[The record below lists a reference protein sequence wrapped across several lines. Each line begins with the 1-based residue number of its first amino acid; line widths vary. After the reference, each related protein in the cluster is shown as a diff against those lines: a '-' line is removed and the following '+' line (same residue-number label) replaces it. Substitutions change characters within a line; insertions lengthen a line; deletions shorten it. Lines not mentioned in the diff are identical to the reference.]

1 MSQLTEASE
10 REKEL
15 YHQNDALQEQL
26 SVLRADLEQLQ
37 ANISLK
43 ERHLLEENE
52 VLKEQL
58 EDARRDVKLSEDTV
72 TQTVFSCNNQLF
84 TLKSELAVTKSR
96 LESECQAREALETDL
111 KSTQSRLLGAVKQA
125 ELCLAAHS
133 NTEKALLREKE
144 EHQRLKD
151 RLTG

>member
-15 YHQNDALQEQL
+15 YHQNAALQEQL
-26 SVLRADLEQLQ
+26 TVLRANLEQLQ
-37 ANISLK
+37 ANVSLK

-58 EDARRDVKLSEDTV
+58 EDARRDRKLSEDTV
-72 TQTVFSCNNQLF
+72 TQTVFSYNNQLS

-96 LESECQAREALETDL
+96 LESERQACEALETDL
-111 KSTQSRLLGAVKQA
+111 KSTQSRLLGAVKEA
-125 ELCLAAHS
+125 DLRLAAHS
-133 NTEKALLREKE
+133 DTEKALLREKE